1 VFPSIT
7 AYIYEDLLSDVFDL
21 YSSSPVL
28 LLVSWSSGF
37 NMACADSITEEKVTV
52 LVADA
57 TRMDCQLVSDA
68 IQRHGRF
75 RVIGHLTS
83 SSEIIS
89 AVRNQQPDVAVI
101 SARLQ
106 EGSSAGLRVLQGLRA
121 LHVRSRIVMLLD
133 KDERQMVVEAFLHGT
148 RGIFCRVGSSEEL
161 RKCVQSI
168 HKGEIWISNAQIE
181 YLVEALAQT
190 PTLRIVKDA
199 GERFLSKRE
208 YEIAQLVATGLSN
221 LEVSAKLG
229 LSRHTVKNYLFR
241 IFEKLEISTR
251 IELVLYILSQA
262 EPSDEAA
269 DNLAPL
275 VVSSISPDSV
285 HRSARRAI
293 HAPAIT
299 SSLVV
304 NRKLPLVS

>member
-1 VFPSIT
+1 
-7 AYIYEDLLSDVFDL
+7 
-21 YSSSPVL
+21 
-28 LLVSWSSGF
+28 
-37 NMACADSITEEKVTV
+37 MACADLITEEKVTV

-68 IQRHGRF
+68 IQRHSRF
-75 RVIGHLTS
+75 RVIGNLTS

-133 KDERQMVVEAFLHGT
+133 KDERQIVVEAFLYGT
-148 RGIFCRVGSSEEL
+148 RGIFCRVGCSGEL
-161 RKCVQSI
+161 RKCIQSI
-168 HKGEIWISNAQIE
+168 YNGEIWISNAQIE
-181 YLVEALAQT
+181 YLVEALAQM
-190 PTLRIVKDA
+190 PAHRIIRDA

-221 LEVSAKLG
+221 LEVSVKLG

-251 IELVLYILSQA
+251 IELVLYILSQV
-262 EPSDEAA
+262 EPSDEGA

-275 VVSSISPDSV
+275 VVSSISADSV
-285 HRSARRAI
+285 HRSAPS
-293 HAPAIT
+293 H
-299 SSLVV
+299 VV
-304 NRKLPLVS
+304 NRKVLIVSSSNHPSGRSATRGLDFTPATLAKCITPRS